1 MAPWSISWEKKK
13 RNVSI
18 ETWRE
23 APMHPSKL
31 ARIHTLQEK
40 KREEKSTTMWRK
52 SWSIL
57 VFPIMQATKRSTR
70 LPVQKAKPSRWGN
83 KPSKKKRWS
92 VTDPALSCCHLIRA
106 RPTRD
111 PSGLEYRFWMHRRWR
126 LSFCSRRMEK
136 SKSARWRGEGHII
149 TGCGIRPKFL
159 RRSAIKGIVPM
170 ELRFSYI

>member
-1 MAPWSISWEKKK
+1 MAPWSISWEKK
-13 RNVSI
+13 NEMWV
-18 ETWRE
+18 
-23 APMHPSKL
+23 SKL
-31 ARIHTLQEK
+31 GERLQCIPVNSPVFTHSKKRKEK
-40 KREEKSTTMWRK
+40 KKVQQCERK